1 MTGTLAQVQYSSRLT
16 IRSQPIQYPLFVSGA
31 GFYLDATNPKYA
43 LHYNM
48 RTHIQFEIPQ
58 VLEIAGLPI
67 VSSGI
72 VSPNSS

>member
-1 MTGTLAQVQYSSRLT
+1 MDDTFTSYTISTLL
-16 IRSQPIQYPLFVSGA
+16 LGA

-58 VLEIAGLPI
+58 VLEIADLPV

-72 VSPNSS
+72 CLSQLKPIGTL